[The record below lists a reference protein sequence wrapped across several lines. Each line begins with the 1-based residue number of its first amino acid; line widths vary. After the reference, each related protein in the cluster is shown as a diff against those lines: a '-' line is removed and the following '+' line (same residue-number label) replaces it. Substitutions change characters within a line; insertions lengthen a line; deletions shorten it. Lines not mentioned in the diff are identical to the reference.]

1 MPADLGPPHGS
12 PSEATKSEALE
23 AVAGR
28 RRLTREHAEALSA
41 VGILPTDRAGQA
53 ERPWGSAD
61 DATAKRLARV
71 RGWSPAAI
79 AAFLHRTEAQV
90 QAALAGTTP
99 TRVGRRP

>member
-1 MPADLGPPHGS
+1 MPADLGPPHGG

-28 RRLTREHAEALSA
+28 RRLTREQVEARS
-41 VGILPTDRAGQA
+41 VGILPTDRAGYPQ
-53 ERPWGSAD
+53 RPWGTAD

-71 RGWSPAAI
+71 RGWSPGAI

-99 TRVGRRP
+99 TRTGRRP